1 MYLNKT
7 IAVVVPAYNEEKLIA
22 RTLKEIPDLVD
33 NMIVVDDASTDNTAK
48 IIAEL
53 VENDQR
59 IQLIQHEEN
68 QGVGGAIATGYKRAR
83 DLEIDAYSGAFE
95 FLSQGI
101 NIRAFIDGTM
111 YFPLP
116 GLTFGLLRITIPS
129 DIGILTEGIP
139 EYLMGSP
146 YDPLAVLDEG
156 SGNPAMLTLVR
167 TFQETYEL
175 ELWYRLLL
183 HVRDTGING
192 VIDVSIVV
200 VEFESAEAI
209 RGLNEGTF
217 NLVVNKTRVE
227 VNPTRYGFNV
237 NNDPITTSGDDFEI
251 TANKIT
257 GPETIYSS
265 TGTRTAVN
273 FNLVV
278 ITLGFQIIS
287 LG

>member
-1 MYLNKT
+1 M
-7 IAVVVPAYNEEKLIA
+7 
-22 RTLKEIPDLVD
+22 
-33 NMIVVDDASTDNTAK
+33 K
-48 IIAEL
+48 IRKML
-53 VENDQR
+53 R
-59 IQLIQHEEN
+59 SK
-68 QGVGGAIATGYKRAR
+68 QGVSNILSVILITGIMVSSIAITYSYIIPTIDRGRIESTISTSALFLTKIDGVCQSLMYDGVGASR

>member
-1 MYLNKT
+1 MKIRKMLRSKRGVSNILSVILITGIMVSSIAITYSYIIPTIDRGRIESTISTSALFLTKIDGVAQSLMY
-7 IAVVVPAYNEEKLIA
+7 
-22 RTLKEIPDLVD
+22 D
-33 NMIVVDDASTDNTAK
+33 
-48 IIAEL
+48 
-53 VENDQR
+53 
-59 IQLIQHEEN
+59 
-68 QGVGGAIATGYKRAR
+68 GVGASRE
-83 DLEIDAYSGAFE
+83 LEIDAYSGAFE

-101 NIRAFIDGTM
+101 NVRAFIDGAM

-146 YDPLAVLDEG
+146 YDPLAVLDDEG

-175 ELWYRLLL
+175 DLWYRLLL

-200 VEFESAEAI
+200 VEFESAESI
-209 RGLNEGTF
+209 SGLNEGTF

-227 VNPTRYGFNV
+227 VNPTRYGFNI
-237 NNDPITTSGDDFEI
+237 NNDPITTSGDDFEL

-265 TGTRTAVN
+265 TGPRTAVN